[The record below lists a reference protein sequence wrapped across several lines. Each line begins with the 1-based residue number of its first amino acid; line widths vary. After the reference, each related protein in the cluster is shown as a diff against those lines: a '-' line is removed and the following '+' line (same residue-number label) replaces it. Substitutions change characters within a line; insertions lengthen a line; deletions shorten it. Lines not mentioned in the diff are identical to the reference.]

1 MLQHNLAVANKA
13 IEGEIVGSVSPIMTT
28 GATVTKT
35 KDFIQVM
42 ATIQI
47 VVPNEREVSLLILE
61 KLNSMEQ
68 KISTYANNID
78 YLESKLFH
86 LQEQGV
92 EIAKLTEVLHDTN
105 ERLKAKDTVLKHLP
119 QWYSVSSVAATKKLS
134 SDAVRKQLKNGDF
147 QEGTDFKYNDSR
159 ILINQGAVGRIQ
171 RKRRSL
177 NG

>member
-47 VVPNEREVSLLILE
+47 VVPNEREASLLVLE

-86 LQEQGV
+86 LQEQVV

-105 ERLKAKDTVLKHLP
+105 ERLKAKDTELKHLP

-171 RKRRSL
+171 RRRRSL